1 MTTPLESEAARRAR
15 DLDAM
20 AVAALVLRGSSAGLN
35 TSVSAAKTGTQRL
48 DARDIKIL
56 SILQREGRISKTA
69 LAERVNLSSTP
80 CWERLRRL
88 EDAGIIE
95 SYGAQIS
102 LRAFGPVAIVFVE
115 VKHRVEEIDALQ
127 AVTPKGR
134 QRIVRAAEFWLAQQ
148 NADTGLDLRFDVVAV
163 MPGRLPRHYRGLF
176 DAKGAPW

>member
-1 MTTPLESEAARRAR
+1 MKTDRPAFGRDRRAAEHR
-15 DLDAM
+15 GRRAETI
-20 AVAALVLRGSSAGLN
+20 AAWFLRLKGY
-35 TSVSAAKTGTQRL
+35 RL
-48 DARDIKIL
+48 L
-56 SILQREGRISKTA
+56 GRRYKTA
-69 LAERVNLSSTP
+69 VGEIDLIMRQGR
-80 CWERLRRL
+80 W
-88 EDAGIIE
+88 
-95 SYGAQIS
+95 
-102 LRAFGPVAIVFVE
+102 IVFVE